1 MSIFDSLKR
10 AAQSSLRRET
20 SKAVSSAVQSAGNSI
35 AQSVGKGKNRSETF
49 TFDTL
54 PANLAQLQ
62 ALPEAALDSAFKTT
76 ALTIVALCRYEQ
88 NPEECIQMLN
98 FLKGPA
104 EVSTYEKQFIRE
116 RLTGKMYKPRSFFAG
131 ATPQNSY
138 TPTTPYTITVNE
150 TPYSFDEEN
159 WATLYVTSGGSDNP
173 RPIKLRKKPSTG
185 QWFLNDIQCLA
196 DIRVPVEEDPWA

>member
-10 AAQSSLRRET
+10 AAQSTLKREA
-20 SKAVSSAVQSAGNSI
+20 SKVVSDAVN
-35 AQSVGKGKNRSETF
+35 SVGKGGNRSETF
-49 TFDTL
+49 TFCAL
-54 PANLAQLQ
+54 PTNVAELQ
-62 ALPEAALDSAFKTT
+62 ALPEASLDSAFKTA
-76 ALTIVALCRYEQ
+76 ALTIAVLCRYEQ
-88 NPEECIQMLN
+88 SPDDTIAMLN

-116 RLTGKMYKPRSFFAG
+116 RLEGKQYKPRSFFAG

-138 TPTTPYTITVNE
+138 TPTQPYSICVSE
-150 TPYSFDEEN
+150 TPYSFDNEN

-185 QWFLNDIQCLA
+185 QWFLNEIQCLA